1 MAQNVTDH
9 VGVDTDSDDGRRG
22 DILVVAA
29 RLFRER
35 GYLNTTMTEIAR
47 ECGLGQSSLYYWY
60 RQKEDI
66 LLGLLALNRVS
77 LAFADQVMKETGSPA
92 LRLLRLLRL
101 DIFELCSSP
110 VDICEVEVLAE
121 QQPDVFADFW
131 ADTAA
136 LHHHVGVLISDGIA
150 RGEFASC
157 DPEFAALNIC
167 AAEEGV
173 QRRYRNS
180 AGHAESGPSPFR
192 HKDYS
197 REYVANELAAMLVRG
212 LLRDP
217 AALPKLTAS
226 AAAYDDLAPTAAV
239 PTDSAAP
246 SSPPIASAPIASA
259 PIAPAPATPVVSELA
274 SPASR
279 MNSTKARRVARE

>member
-1 MAQNVTDH
+1 MRQRSIDQAGLENSAGPDAD
-9 VGVDTDSDDGRRG
+9 GDSDRRG
-22 DILVVAA
+22 YIMVVAA

-47 ECGLGQSSLYYWY
+47 ACGLGQSSLYYWF

-77 LAFADQVMKETGSPA
+77 LAFAEELIVETGSPA
-92 LRLLRLLRL
+92 IRLLRLLRL
-101 DIFELCSSP
+101 DIHELCSSP
-110 VDICEVEVLAE
+110 VDICEVEVMAE
-121 QQPDVFADFW
+121 QQPDAFVDFW

-136 LHHHVGVLISDGIA
+136 LHGHFATLISDGIA
-150 RGEFASC
+150 CGEFIEC

-180 AGHAESGPSPFR
+180 GAHAPGGTSPFQ
-192 HKDYS
+192 HPNYS
-197 REYVANELAAMLVRG
+197 REHVAEELAAMLVRG

-217 AALPKLTAS
+217 TVLPELI
-226 AAAYDDLAPTAAV
+226 AAAAARDDLVPAATGV
-239 PTDSAAP
+239 G
-246 SSPPIASAPIASA
+246 
-259 PIAPAPATPVVSELA
+259 
-274 SPASR
+274 
-279 MNSTKARRVARE
+279 

>member
-1 MAQNVTDH
+1 VSVAQHTDQGQVTI
-9 VGVDTDSDDGRRG
+9 DTDADSGRQG
-22 DILVVAA
+22 HILVVAA

-47 ECGLGQSSLYYWY
+47 ECGLGQSSLYYWF

-77 LAFADQVMKETGSPA
+77 LDFAEQVVAEAGSPA
-92 LRLLRLLRL
+92 VRLLGLLRL
-101 DIFELCSSP
+101 DMLELCSSP
-110 VDICEVEVLAE
+110 IDICEVEVLAE
-121 QQPDVFADFW
+121 QQPDVFVEFW

-136 LHHHVGVLISDGIA
+136 LHGHIGALISDGIA
-150 RGEFASC
+150 CGEFIEC

-180 AGHAESGPSPFR
+180 AAHAPGGTSPFR

-197 REYVANELAAMLVRG
+197 REHVATELATIVVRG

-217 AALPKLTAS
+217 ATLSGLTAVAFENLTAS
-226 AAAYDDLAPTAAV
+226 
-239 PTDSAAP
+239 
-246 SSPPIASAPIASA
+246 
-259 PIAPAPATPVVSELA
+259 PATADE
-274 SPASR
+274 
-279 MNSTKARRVARE
+279 

>member
-1 MAQNVTDH
+1 MTQHSDQGQVTI
-9 VGVDTDSDDGRRG
+9 DTDGDSGRQG
-22 DILVVAA
+22 HILVVAA

-47 ECGLGQSSLYYWY
+47 ECGLGQSSLYYWF

-77 LAFADQVMKETGSPA
+77 LDFAEQVVAEAGSPA
-92 LRLLRLLRL
+92 VRLLRLLRL
-101 DIFELCSSP
+101 DMLELCSSP

-121 QQPDVFADFW
+121 QQPDVFVEFW
-131 ADTAA
+131 ADTAE
-136 LHHHVGVLISDGIA
+136 LHGHIGALISDGIA
-150 RGEFASC
+150 CGEFIEC

-180 AGHAESGPSPFR
+180 AAHAPGGTSPFR
-192 HKDYS
+192 HQDYS
-197 REYVANELAAMLVRG
+197 REHVATELATIVVRG

-217 AALPKLTAS
+217 ATLPKLTA
-226 AAAYDDLAPTAAV
+226 AAFDNVT
-239 PTDSAAP
+239 
-246 SSPPIASAPIASA
+246 
-259 PIAPAPATPVVSELA
+259 A
-274 SPASR
+274 SPAP
-279 MNSTKARRVARE
+279 TDA